1 MIYTPTTEKLW
12 DCWILKHNDTFY
24 MFHLSLSPERLGK
37 GSWDGISLATSKDLT
52 HWTEYGRVFEKRPEA
67 EWIGTGMVQKIG
79 DKFIMNYS
87 EECPAGKQAIYFAE
101 SSDLIHWKR
110 IEGVSCEPDGKYY
123 MNKPSDIS
131 NTIPRWDSIGIVD
144 AMEDK
149 QPPYYGFVTSNT
161 LQCKLINKSGS
172 LGLLKSE
179 DGLHWEC
186 LPNAFPDTDR
196 FPEFEVPEHVE
207 INGRHYVMFC
217 TSSYLGFR
225 FDELSDNLSGGTFY
239 VTSDSLLG
247 PYRLPDGDYMLQGT
261 RNNKQ
266 VSMVTVGRPL
276 KIDNKI
282 YYYHIWGDNGPEGW
296 VGTVKLLDEE
306 TPYKLRLLYNK
317 VNDSLVGRK
326 LADSSWFA
334 KTSLVKNVGA
344 VPPMIFSKSEKAI
357 EFTNLGTSAALEGKS
372 LNGGVSGP
380 IADLTDGRIVEACI
394 TIKNGEG
401 AGIYFTT
408 ENGNKLG
415 LMLNKKRQRVEFG
428 RINNGWGANM
438 AFCGE
443 LYQSFTINETSAIKL
458 LARREFFEL
467 YIDGVYASSWRSY
480 ENINPNSF
488 GLYFEDCD
496 GRISD
501 LNIYE
506 MK

>member
-12 DCWILKHNDTFY
+12 DCWILKHEDTFY

-79 DKFIMNYS
+79 NKFIMNYS

-101 SSDLIHWKR
+101 SQDLLHWKR

-123 MNKPSDIS
+123 MSKPSDIS

-149 QPPYYGFVTSNT
+149 APPYYGFVTSNT

-172 LGLLKSE
+172 LGLLKSN

-186 LPNAFPDTDR
+186 LPNAFPDTDK
-196 FPEFEVPEHVE
+196 FPEFEVPEHIE

-225 FDELSDNLSGGTFY
+225 FDELSEDMSGGTFY
-239 VTSDSLLG
+239 VTSDNLTG

-261 RNNKQ
+261 RNNEK
-266 VSMVTVGRPL
+266 VSMVSVGRPL
-276 KIDNKI
+276 KVDDKI
-282 YYYHIWGDNGPEGW
+282 FYYHIWGDNGPDGW
-296 VGTVKLLDEE
+296 VGTLKLVEE
-306 TPYKLRLLYNK
+306 EKPYKLRLRYNN

-326 LADSSWFA
+326 LASNDCFA
-334 KTSLVKNVGA
+334 EMELVKNVGV
-344 VPPMIFSKSEKAI
+344 VPPMIFEKTSALR
-357 EFTNLGTSAALEGKS
+357 FVNLGTSAALDAKS
-372 LNGGVSGP
+372 LDGSCGGT
-380 IADLTDGRIVEACI
+380 IADLSDGRIVRATVKI
-394 TIKNGEG
+394 HDGEG
-401 AGIYFTT
+401 VGIYFKST
-408 ENGNKLG
+408 NGNRIG
-415 LMLNKKRQRVEFG
+415 VMLNRKRQRVEFG
-428 RINNGWGANM
+428 HINNGWGANM
-438 AFCGE
+438 VFCGD
-443 LYQSFTINETSAIKL
+443 LYQNFEIKETSDIRL
-458 LARREFFEL
+458 LVRREFFEL
-467 YIDGVYASSWRSY
+467 YIDDVYVSSWRSY
-480 ENINPNSF
+480 ENILPNSV
-488 GLYFEDCD
+488 GLYFEDCN
-496 GRISD
+496 GLICNLS
-501 LNIYE
+501 IYE